1 MERKPVGKLHMMD
14 GVCIDDE
21 QHTSFAQTF
30 GNATFA
36 DYLIESYNE
45 NLDKLHEYEA
55 LGSIERVEAVLK
67 AADACHEMWLKNGS
81 HCATDEQWPDDTT
94 NEYYT
99 LSRAVRALREKPTEE
114 KPERKSRDDI
124 LVEAAKNVQRAC
136 AGIITALTQRP
147 DDR

>member
-1 MERKPVGKLHMMD
+1 MEMELCSQSFCNEGDTSSVLSVRFSPLRTGQQLFQD
-14 GVCIDDE
+14 LDDL
-21 QHTSFAQTF
+21 AC
-30 GNATFA
+30 
-36 DYLIESYNE
+36 YR
-45 NLDKLHEYEA
+45 A
-55 LGSIERVEAVLK
+55 LGSIERVGAVLK